1 MPSLS
6 IGWCSCCLYKINI
19 RNWQEGALQRA
30 RPTKVAHGQRSGRH
44 EPGMVVGFA
53 CAGTENTWCARRT
66 LPHAQFILLIF
77 QGLKLRSAVWR
88 WQRPNRGHATRAV
101 AKPAR
106 KKAATPSNTA
116 PPAVGCA
123 VRTKEK
129 ISDAALFPNFPGHQG
144 GAGLPGAAGRH
155 PPGHLVR
162 FARGPGKVR
171 ETQKNRPVK
180 RAIRLPAKGRSQ
192 GPLTGHPGHD
202 RAATPV
208 SKP

>member
-66 LPHAQFILLIF
+66 LPHGQSILLIYHDF
-77 QGLKLRSAVWR
+77 KHRPAVGR
-88 WQRPNRGHATRAV
+88 RYRPNRCRVPHAV
-101 AKPAR
+101 AKSAC

-116 PPAVGCA
+116 PPPVGLA

-129 ISDAALFPNFPGHQG
+129 SSDAALFPDVPGQQG
-144 GAGLPGAAGRH
+144 GAALPGAAGRH

-162 FARGPGKVR
+162 FAHGPDEVRGT
-171 ETQKNRPVK
+171 EENRTVE
-180 RAIRLPAKGRSQ
+180 RALGMAAAGRGQ
-192 GPLTGHPGHD
+192 GPLTGRPGHD
-202 RAATPV
+202 QPLLLL
-208 SKP
+208 

>member
-1 MPSLS
+1 
-6 IGWCSCCLYKINI
+6 
-19 RNWQEGALQRA
+19 
-30 RPTKVAHGQRSGRH
+30 
-44 EPGMVVGFA
+44 MVVGFA

-129 ISDAALFPNFPGHQG
+129 SSDAVLSPMLPDNKAVQPCLARQVDIRRTISFDSPAALSKFAKQKKSDLSREQYDWLQR
-144 GAGLPGAAGRH
+144 A
-155 PPGHLVR
+155 V
-162 FARGPGKVR
+162 ARGR
-171 ETQKNRPVK
+171 
-180 RAIRLPAKGRSQ
+180 
-192 GPLTGHPGHD
+192 
-202 RAATPV
+202 
-208 SKP
+208 

>member
-1 MPSLS
+1 M
-6 IGWCSCCLYKINI
+6 
-19 RNWQEGALQRA
+19 QRA

-77 QGLKLRSAVWR
+77 QALSSAPR
-88 WQRPNRGHATRAV
+88 LGAGAGQTATVHPHAV
-101 AKPAR
+101 AKSAC
-106 KKAATPSNTA
+106 KKAATPSSTA

-129 ISDAALFPNFPGHQG
+129 SSDAALFPDVPGQQG
-144 GAGLPGAAGRH
+144 GAALPGAAGRH

-162 FARGPGKVR
+162 FARGPDEVR
-171 ETQKNRPVK
+171 GTQKNRPVK
-180 RAIRLPAKGRSQ
+180 RAIRLPAKGRCQ
-192 GPLTGHPGHD
+192 GPLTDRPGHD